1 MLVVG
6 GLDGLAMGV
15 RRGRRRRGRARE
27 ADAQAPVE
35 VPVTRMTVIRPGPF
49 AERSAA
55 EAWLRETVAD
65 SDRRDELVGE
75 AIAIVNRTLH
85 AHRLATLD
93 AHAGGATAAM
103 ALAVRVGFGTG
114 DALADGRWD
123 EAMEVPTAD
132 GRRTRTEALR
142 PQERLA
148 AALAGRGPAD
158 ACETLVLRARADLD
172 DGRVRE
178 CALQLRVGLEA
189 LLAEVD
195 AGGGRTSIRG
205 SESLAEEHLTSQIA
219 DLAALEERR
228 SITGDAANDALAGDL
243 STARADEVTN
253 TLQVC
258 ERVLRRRRI
267 LAG

>member
-6 GLDGLAMGV
+6 GIDGLAMGV
-15 RRGRRRRGRARE
+15 RRGRRRRGRARAAE
-27 ADAQAPVE
+27 PKAPVE

-49 AERSAA
+49 AEEAAA
-55 EAWLRETVAD
+55 ETWLRETVAD
-65 SDRRDELVGE
+65 SDRCDELVAE
-75 AIAIVNRTLH
+75 AMAIVNRALH

-93 AHAGGATAAM
+93 AHAGGATAGM
-103 ALAVRVGFGTG
+103 AVAVRVGFGTG

-123 EAMEVPTAD
+123 EAMDIPVGG

-148 AALAGRGPAD
+148 AALAGREPAD

-195 AGGGRTSIRG
+195 AEGGRSAIRG
-205 SESLAEEHLTSQIA
+205 SESLAEEHLSSQIA

-228 SITGDAANDALAGDL
+228 SVTGDAANEALAGEL
-243 STARADEVTN
+243 SPARTDEVTK